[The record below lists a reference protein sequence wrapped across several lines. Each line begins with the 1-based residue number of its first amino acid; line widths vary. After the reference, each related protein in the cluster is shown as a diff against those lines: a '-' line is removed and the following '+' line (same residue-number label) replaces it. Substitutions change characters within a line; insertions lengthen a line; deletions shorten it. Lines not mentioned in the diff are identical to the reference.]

1 MKVESY
7 LLRQLCEEFH
17 LWDCKI
23 SINLI
28 KDSAVNRA
36 LSLNII
42 IMIFLYK
49 RNEEQSDGSELSV
62 LIDQKTYLE
71 EVNRNL
77 R

>member
-1 MKVESY
+1 
-7 LLRQLCEEFH
+7 
-17 LWDCKI
+17 
-23 SINLI
+23 
-28 KDSAVNRA
+28 
-36 LSLNII
+36 
-42 IMIFLYK
+42 MIFLYK